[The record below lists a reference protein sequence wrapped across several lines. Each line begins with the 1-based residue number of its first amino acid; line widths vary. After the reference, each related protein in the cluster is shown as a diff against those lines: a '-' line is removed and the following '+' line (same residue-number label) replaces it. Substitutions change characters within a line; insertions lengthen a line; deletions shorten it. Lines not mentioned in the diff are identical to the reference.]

1 MLSDRSV
8 MHLGGNFF
16 SSPSAPVIVVRLL
29 GLALTPGCQ
38 IGYMDHTGCR
48 EPVYFTIRP
57 TRGL

>member
-1 MLSDRSV
+1 